1 MTDTFCKDMLRRRQ
15 LAIDNK
21 PFMRNE
27 LVNPYPE
34 LPPKYATILRKVEI
48 LKYSNNVQATKT
60 NNFTKKEL
68 WSRLAKGNV
77 QRISEN
83 NITNL
88 ESDDVGYT

>member
-27 LVNPYPE
+27 LMNPYLGITPND
-34 LPPKYATILRKVEI
+34 AAILRKVEI
-48 LKYSNNVQATKT
+48 LKYTNNVQATKT

-68 WSRLAKGNV
+68 WSRLAKGNTE
-77 QRISEN
+77 RISEN
-83 NITNL
+83 NIRKL
-88 ESDDVGYT
+88 ESYDVGCT